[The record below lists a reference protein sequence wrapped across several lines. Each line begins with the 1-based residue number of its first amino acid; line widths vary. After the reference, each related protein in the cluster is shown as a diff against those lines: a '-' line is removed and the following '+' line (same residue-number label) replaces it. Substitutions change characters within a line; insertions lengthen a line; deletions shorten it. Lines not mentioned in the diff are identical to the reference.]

1 MSEPAAPSTAGIAPP
16 NSTKEH
22 PPFPAPIE
30 TATPATTT
38 AETTEAGLTAAA
50 AEEAAAPP
58 AETEPAREEATT
70 ISLVKTS
77 ESATE
82 APPPLPVVNQTVPTA
97 PPVPITP
104 TAPAPSTA
112 GTTSTSPT
120 APITPEVPGT
130 IVEKAS
136 TPPVIHSGPTWPAL
150 DKDHPL
156 TQFQSRLPKILAAS
170 GHSLIWGITLSAK
183 EPIPFHT
190 TLVLQKF
197 LRANSNNVDAAYN
210 QLLATLKWR
219 KGFNTEAVCNEEFSE
234 RKFSGLGYVMKT
246 KTKDGEKIIT
256 YNIYGSC
263 KDPKRTFGDLD
274 R

>member
-1 MSEPAAPSTAGIAPP
+1 MSEPTAPPAAGIAPNP
-16 NSTKEH
+16 TEEH
-22 PPFPAPIE
+22 PPVPAPIE
-30 TATPATTT
+30 TVTPTATT
-38 AETTEAGLTAAA
+38 AEPTEAGPTAV
-50 AEEAAAPP
+50 EEAASLAGS
-58 AETEPAREEATT
+58 EPVREETVVP
-70 ISLVKTS
+70 LVKTS
-77 ESATE
+77 EPAPE
-82 APPPLPVVNQTVPTA
+82 APSPPVVNQTVPTA
-97 PPVPITP
+97 PAP
-104 TAPAPSTA
+104 TPSTNGA
-112 GTTSTSPT
+112 SPTSPT
-120 APITPEVPGT
+120 APTAPEVPET
-130 IVEKAS
+130 ILEKTPSQAS
-136 TPPVIHSGPTWPAL
+136 PFTPPIISSGPSWPAL

-156 TQFQSRLPKILAAS
+156 TQFQSRLPEILKDV

-219 KGFNTEAVCNEEFSE
+219 KDFNPEVVCDEEFSE
-234 RKFSGLGYVMKT
+234 RKFNGLGYVMKT